1 MPNKLTAQQAI
12 DVAGDCVRQ
21 VTGSGRPLNL
31 GEQLLLYG
39 IFTQQQ
45 AAAVRHNVCANGVIG
60 VQRFNFSLDP
70 TFLITLSGST
80 TLGQLVN
87 TIRQNSVPNQPGLA
101 FGGQGASEPERFA
114 VAARNFAEAA
124 ANFAEAAG
132 TRRAPSKKSS
142 KKGAKKSSKKGS
154 KKSNK

>member
-80 TLGQLVN
+80 MLGQLVN

-114 VAARNFAEAA
+114 VAAK
-124 ANFAEAAG
+124 NFAEAAG
-132 TRRAPSKKSS
+132 ARRAPSKKSS